1 MSYYDTMGSVGS
13 MDTPTQEKEGEKMK
27 LFWQKAAQK
36 KDFDIVVRG
45 GNDEQLYVEIESTRT
60 MEPEALKEFYLA
72 IHNLTGWY
80 PTRDIFPTG
89 KVNGKDRC
97 SMRFDRKK
105 DNCSLF

>member
-1 MSYYDTMGSVGS
+1 MGSKGS
-13 MDTPTQEKEGEKMK
+13 MGALTRKKEGKYMK
-27 LFWQKAAQK
+27 LRFWQRTAEK
-36 KDFDIVVRG
+36 KDFDIAVWG
-45 GNDEQLYVEIESTRT
+45 GQYDQLYVEIESSRT
-60 MEPEALKEFYLA
+60 MDPEALKEFYVA
-72 IHNLTGWY
+72 IHKLTGWY

>member
-1 MSYYDTMGSVGS
+1 
-13 MDTPTQEKEGEKMK
+13 MD
-27 LFWQKAAQK
+27 
-36 KDFDIVVRG
+36 
-45 GNDEQLYVEIESTRT
+45 
-60 MEPEALKEFYLA
+60 PEALKEFYLA

-105 DNCSLF
+105 ITALCFRLCRGKLTQQLQKSCLSE